1 MTVAA
6 ALLACAVLVGWLVPV
21 RLRRVDLR
29 RRDPWV
35 LIVAWLLSTVGFSVA
50 TVTAVVL
57 LLVPSHGN
65 DFVSFLHH
73 CRDIVHG
80 APPQVEAFGG
90 AVAGGLVLALAVRL
104 AVIVVRGARHRAR
117 RRTEHLSVLRLAARG
132 EQGGTLWLE
141 HDQPLA
147 FSLSGGVVVAT
158 EGLYRHLPA
167 ESVAAVL
174 SHERAHVRG
183 RHHLIV
189 AIAEAVRKALPFVPL
204 FRDAATALRDLVELA
219 ADDAAVRVHG
229 VAAVRSALICV
240 SGQAPGIALAMAR
253 QAVDVRLARL
263 DSGAQLVRPVR
274 RALTCVLTGLTAT
287 AGPLAGA
294 AVLLLTVGLLT
305 C

>member
-1 MTVAA
+1 MTVAS

-35 LIVAWLLSTVGFSVA
+35 LIVAWVLSITGFAVA

-73 CRDIVHG
+73 CRDIAHG

-90 AVAGGLVLALAVRL
+90 AIAGGLVLALAIRL
-104 AVIVVRGARHRAR
+104 GVILVRGARHRAR

-147 FSLSGGVVVAT
+147 FSMSGGVVVAT

-189 AIAEAVRKALPFVPL
+189 AIADAVRKALPFVPL
-204 FRDAATALRDLVELA
+204 FREAPMALRDLVEVA
-219 ADDAAVRVHG
+219 ADDAAVRAHG
-229 VAAVRSALICV
+229 IAAVRSALLCV

-253 QAVDVRLARL
+253 EAVDVRLARL
-263 DSGAQLVRPVR
+263 DSGAQPVPPVR
-274 RALTCVLTGLTAT
+274 RALTCVLTGLTAA
-287 AGPLAGA
+287 AGPLVGA
-294 AVLLLTVGLLT
+294 AVLLLTAGLLT